1 MSGDVGWW
9 GLAASL
15 IMIAAVALLSIRQ
28 HLRLERDLAI
38 AVARSLTQMLLVG
51 VALGLIVD
59 PDTWIGWSFAW
70 VAAMVA
76 FAAVTVARRA
86 PALPGVLP
94 VAFVALSAGATAGL
108 GLLFALGV
116 FPVTGRTVVP
126 VAGMVV
132 GNSLAAGVLTVR
144 RLVEAVAERQAELE
158 ARLALG
164 LPWQQAVR
172 PTVRQ
177 VLRTGIAPDIERLK
191 ALGIVVLPGAM
202 TGLILA
208 GVDPLDAVRV
218 QLALLYVILGS
229 VTTTASV
236 IALLGARRLF
246 TDDHRLVPLARS
258 TVDEG

>member
-15 IMIAAVALLSIRQ
+15 LMIAAVAALSFRQ
-28 HLRLERDLAI
+28 KLRLEKDLAI
-38 AVARSLTQMLLVG
+38 AVARSLAQMLLVG

-70 VAAMVA
+70 VAGMVA
-76 FAAVTVARRA
+76 FAAFTVARRA
-86 PALPGVLP
+86 PMLPGVLT
-94 VAFVALSAGATAGL
+94 VAFAALTASAVAGL
-108 GLLFALGV
+108 GMLFVLGI
-116 FPVTGRTVVP
+116 FPVAGRTVVP

-144 RLVEAVAERQAELE
+144 RLVETVAERQAELE

-164 LPWQQAVR
+164 LPWQRAVR

-177 VLRTGIAPDIERLK
+177 VLRTGIAPDVERLK

-208 GVDPLDAVRV
+208 GVEPLDAVRV
-218 QLALLYVILGS
+218 QLALLYVILGA

-236 IALLGARRLF
+236 VALLGARRLF
-246 TDDHRLVPLARS
+246 TADHRLVPVARS

>member
-1 MSGDVGWW
+1 VSGDVGWG

-15 IMIAAVALLSIRQ
+15 VMIAAVALLSWRQ
-28 HLRLERDLAI
+28 KLRLEKDLAI
-38 AVARSLTQMLLVG
+38 AVVRSLSQMLLVG

-70 VAAMVA
+70 VVGMIV

-86 PALPGVLP
+86 PMLPGVLS
-94 VAFVALSAGATAGL
+94 VAFAALTASAVAGL
-108 GLLFALGV
+108 GLLFALGI
-116 FPVTGRTVVP
+116 FPVAGRTVVP

-144 RLVEAVAERQAELE
+144 RLVEAIAERRAELE

-164 LPWQQAVR
+164 LPWQRAVR
-172 PTVRQ
+172 PTIRQ
-177 VLRTGIAPDIERLK
+177 VLRTGIAPDVERLK
-191 ALGIVVLPGAM
+191 ALGVVVLPGAM

-229 VTTTASV
+229 VTTTATV
-236 IALLGARRLF
+236 VALLGSRRLF
-246 TDDHRLVPLARS
+246 THDHRLVPISRS
-258 TVDEG
+258 TADED